1 MHPIIWFGFITVFIF
16 LKPEFSGPEVWRV
29 NQCASH
35 LCDSFDGL
43 LLNASTARGNFCGIR
58 LEVSLYYVCDR
69 IFSLVTLLYVQRI
82 TCGNLWIRML
92 KTFFV
97 KASDR
102 PNLLFLWVQIRIGWC
117 WCKDQCGWIW
127 RILRNDLVRISLLA
141 DFRFQICVLLM
152 VHYFLNSFVAFYW
165 AEFSYQGVF
174 RFSSVQ
180 SVLASLRAETAF
192 QARTESDRHRRGDRS
207 RTPAKIQWS
216 QIRGAHCFEHIIV
229 ANILIIPPPSSRRAQ
244 ADSRRRADA
253 HTQGD
258 FPCVPTCRET
268 WYMDFCKH
276 RSWRRFL
283 QEAPRLRSRAVI
295 LQVCNL

>member
-1 MHPIIWFGFITVFIF
+1 
-16 LKPEFSGPEVWRV
+16 
-29 NQCASH
+29 
-35 LCDSFDGL
+35 
-43 LLNASTARGNFCGIR
+43 
-58 LEVSLYYVCDR
+58 
-69 IFSLVTLLYVQRI
+69 
-82 TCGNLWIRML
+82 
-92 KTFFV
+92 
-97 KASDR
+97 
-102 PNLLFLWVQIRIGWC
+102 
-117 WCKDQCGWIW
+117 
-127 RILRNDLVRISLLA
+127 
-141 DFRFQICVLLM
+141 M

-229 ANILIIPPPSSRRAQ
+229 ANILIISPPSSRRAQ

-258 FPCVPTCRET
+258 FPCVPTCHET

>member
-1 MHPIIWFGFITVFIF
+1 MIWFGFRC
-16 LKPEFSGPEVWRV
+16 L
-29 NQCASH
+29 
-35 LCDSFDGL
+35 
-43 LLNASTARGNFCGIR
+43 
-58 LEVSLYYVCDR
+58 
-69 IFSLVTLLYVQRI
+69 
-82 TCGNLWIRML
+82 
-92 KTFFV
+92 
-97 KASDR
+97 
-102 PNLLFLWVQIRIGWC
+102 QI
-117 WCKDQCGWIW
+117 
-127 RILRNDLVRISLLA
+127 S
-141 DFRFQICVLLM
+141 DFRSECCWWCITFWIVLWL
-152 VHYFLNSFVAFYW
+152 FTEQNF
-165 AEFSYQGVF
+165 YQGVF

-180 SVLASLRAETAF
+180 SVLATAETAF

-295 LQVCNL
+295 LQVCNLWNNILFILWQLSSLFSGLSRSSWRSPIESILLTDTTKTNRLWWRMPLASFFQWMPGRFANSFSAIMQIMVPISEIIVQ